1 MEGSRG
7 GAIWLLDRRRMGI
20 GRVPTRWRV
29 RWGAVGSGVG
39 VGLRKTVGALAC
51 PLEAR
56 LGALE
61 GVGTRSGDESVGAL
75 DPVGAPGGG
84 AGCPRVVLGLG
95 VEGEWP
101 GRA

>member
-1 MEGSRG
+1 
-7 GAIWLLDRRRMGI
+7 
-20 GRVPTRWRV
+20 
-29 RWGAVGSGVG
+29 
-39 VGLRKTVGALAC
+39 
-51 PLEAR
+51 LEAR

-61 GVGTRSGDESVGAL
+61 GVGIRSRDESVGAL